1 MVIGTLSCILQG
13 LVNVITHQLNICYFL
28 LFSDIDH
35 VPKKIFKVVLLNN
48 VLLNNVL
55 KQWYASLEHY
65 CYIERAFTP

>member
-48 VLLNNVL
+48 VL